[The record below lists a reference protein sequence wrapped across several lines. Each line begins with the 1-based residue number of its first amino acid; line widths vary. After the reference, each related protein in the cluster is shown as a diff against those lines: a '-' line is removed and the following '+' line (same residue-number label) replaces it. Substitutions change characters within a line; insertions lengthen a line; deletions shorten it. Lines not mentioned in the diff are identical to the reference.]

1 MRDLTRERYY
11 EDRAPV
17 YDKTSYRGDPQINA
31 GLDRE
36 TAEIGARLAA
46 LSAGRVLE
54 VGCGT
59 AVWTQFL
66 RGTVVAMDQS
76 AAMLEIARTRVPEA
90 ALVRALVPSMPFI
103 DDSFDRVFTANFYG
117 LLRAPERALFLADVS
132 RIARELIV
140 VDLRSDDDAPMEGIE
155 ERSIG
160 TDETYRIFRRRF
172 TPRGLSDE
180 LGGELMY
187 SGRYFLA
194 VQVVLTTPAS
204 PR

>member
-17 YDKTSYRGDPQINA
+17 YDATSYRGDPRINA

-36 TAEIGARLAA
+36 TAEIGARLTA

-90 ALVRALVPSMPFI
+90 MLIRALVPPMPFV

-132 RIARELIV
+132 RVARELVV
-140 VDLRSDDDAPMEGIE
+140 VDLRSDDDASMEGIE

-160 TDETYRIFRRRF
+160 TDVTYRIFRRRF
-172 TPRGLSDE
+172 TPRSLCDE

-194 VQVVLTTPAS
+194 VRVMLAPVAS
-204 PR
+204 PP

>member
-17 YDKTSYRGDPQINA
+17 YDATSYRGDPLINA

-36 TAEIGARLAA
+36 TAAIGARLTA

-66 RGTVVAMDQS
+66 RGVVVAMDQS

-90 ALVRALVPSMPFI
+90 GSTCSSGFTGQACQDHPPVVVRGTIIAETP
-103 DDSFDRVFTANFYG
+103 N
-117 LLRAPERALFLADVS
+117 RAAVGHPTIRTSATRTSRQTRMEMRA
-132 RIARELIV
+132 V
-140 VDLRSDDDAPMEGIE
+140 VA
-155 ERSIG
+155 
-160 TDETYRIFRRRF
+160 
-172 TPRGLSDE
+172 
-180 LGGELMY
+180 
-187 SGRYFLA
+187 A
-194 VQVVLTTPAS
+194 VEFG
-204 PR
+204 

>member
-17 YDKTSYRGDPQINA
+17 YDATSYRGDPRINA

-36 TAEIGARLAA
+36 TAEIGARLTA

-66 RGTVVAMDQS
+66 PGVVVAMDQS

-90 ALVRALVPSMPFI
+90 MLVRALVPPLPFAAG
-103 DDSFDRVFTANFYG
+103 SFDRVFTANFYG
-117 LLRAPERALFLADVS
+117 LLRAPERALFMADVS
-132 RIARELIV
+132 RVATELIV

-160 TDETYRIFRRRF
+160 TDVTYPIFRRRF
-172 TPRGLSDE
+172 TPQGLRDE
-180 LGGELMY
+180 LGGELIY

-194 VQVVLTTPAS
+194 VQVTLAPAAS

>member
-17 YDKTSYRGDPQINA
+17 YDETSYRGDPQINA